1 MLLRN
6 LFQVVSEEQ
15 MVKLIF
21 NLEDYLIG
29 NKLTME
35 ECLTDTI
42 LDYTIINVE
51 SNDEDMLCITVE
63 YVN

>member
-6 LFQVVSEEQ
+6 LFQIVSEEQ

-51 SNDEDMLCITVE
+51 LNDEDMLCIKVE